1 MFSEEKWDELCYS
14 IDKKLKQIYKE
25 EQWKTNMI

>member
-25 EQWKTNMI
+25 EQ